1 MNNLESGNNNLESG
15 NNNLES
21 VNNNVVVCNKSDF
34 LLRRVFMLPDDIIRV
49 IQEYIPPH
57 VLRFT
62 NKVSYVAYH
71 LQVRELLYNYESY
84 IREVVKRDYSFIFNI
99 LIRENI
105 QKWNNNKKYLYKNVI
120 YASYIYFILNYCIE
134 QNSLLCQIVLC
145 NFLKQ
150 HGLCQNQH
158 KKNITKHI
166 RWKN

>member
-1 MNNLESGNNNLESG
+1 MNNN
-15 NNNLES
+15 
-21 VNNNVVVCNKSDF
+21 NKSDF
-34 LLRRVFMLPDDIIRV
+34 ILQRIFRLPDDIIRV
-49 IQEYIPPH
+49 IQEYIPIN

-62 NKVSYVAYH
+62 NKISYVAYH
-71 LQVRELLYNYESY
+71 LQVREMLYNYESY

-99 LIRENI
+99 IVRENI
-105 QKWNNNKKYLYKNVI
+105 QKWNNSKKYLYKNVI
-120 YASYIYFILNYCIE
+120 YASYIYFILNYCLE
-134 QNSLLCQIVLC
+134 HNSELCQIVLC

>member
-1 MNNLESGNNNLESG
+1 MNNEG
-15 NNNLES
+15 
-21 VNNNVVVCNKSDF
+21 
-34 LLRRVFMLPDDIIRV
+34 LLQRIFMLPDDIIRV
-49 IQEYIPPH
+49 IQEYIPLH

-62 NKVSYVAYH
+62 NKASYAAYH
-71 LQVRELLYNYESY
+71 LQVRTLLYNYESY
-84 IREVVKRDYSFIFNI
+84 IREVVKRDYSFIFDI

-105 QKWNNNKKYLYKNVI
+105 QKWINTKKYLYKNVI
-120 YASYIYFILNYCIE
+120 YASYIYFIWNYCLE
-134 QNSLLCQIVLC
+134 QHSQLCQIALS